1 MNLSVSDI
9 CSDLEKELGVRFSP
23 EVKATIGH
31 LAVKKTVLAAEDL
44 EAFAQHGKRTNVT
57 AEDVKLL
64 TRRNP
69 NLKTYLSS
77 LQREVTSR
85 ISSGVKGSKHVKSVK
100 KKKNIDNEEARSAS
114 ASRCG
119 AFVID

>member
-1 MNLSVSDI
+1 MDLSVSDI
-9 CSDLEKELGVRFSP
+9 CSDLEKELGVKFSP

-31 LAVKKTVLAAEDL
+31 LAVKKTASAAEDL

-69 NLKTYLSS
+69 NLVIKFLRFLTHLIIIFSFTENIFKLSS
-77 LQREVTSR
+77 KRSYITSFR
-85 ISSGVKGSKHVKSVK
+85 WSS
-100 KKKNIDNEEARSAS
+100 
-114 ASRCG
+114 
-119 AFVID
+119 

>member
-69 NLKTYLSS
+69 NLVIKLLLYKGLGSIELKLFFCNIAENLFEFSS
-77 LQREVTSR
+77 
-85 ISSGVKGSKHVKSVK
+85 K
-100 KKKNIDNEEARSAS
+100 RSYNQNFKWS
-114 ASRCG
+114 
-119 AFVID
+119 